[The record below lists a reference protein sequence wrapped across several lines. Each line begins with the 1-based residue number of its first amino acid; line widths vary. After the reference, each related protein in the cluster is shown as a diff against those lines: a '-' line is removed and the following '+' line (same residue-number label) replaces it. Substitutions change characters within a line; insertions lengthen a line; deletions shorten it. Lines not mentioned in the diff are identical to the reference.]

1 MKWIVLTAALA
12 AIILLSMGCT
22 SYMFSQETSFF
33 SEFSLREL
41 VEKNQSFMGLDC
53 SVSGGGFGGGTG
65 GGGLGRQEV
74 HSHKAESFF
83 CRLKADEAGYF
94 NESGVLAVL
103 RREVEKHIGESGAEI
118 IGQGNPDTNSFYFA
132 YTSGNIRGRVEVSGR
147 NMVGNNYS
155 LAADLEEKSE
165 KETK

>member
-1 MKWIVLTAALA
+1 
-12 AIILLSMGCT
+12 
-22 SYMFSQETSFF
+22 MFSQETSFF

-53 SVSGGGFGGGTG
+53 SVSGGGLGGGTG
-65 GGGLGRQEV
+65 GGGLGRREF

-83 CRLKADEAGYF
+83 CRLKAEEAGHFDEAGL
-94 NESGVLAVL
+94 LALL
-103 RREVEKHIGESGAEI
+103 RREVEKRITESGAEI
-118 IGQGNPDTNSFYFA
+118 IGQGNPDINSFYFA
-132 YTSGNIRGRVEVSGR
+132 YTLGNIRGRVEVSGG
-147 NMVGNNYS
+147 NIAGNNYS